1 MATMQAVVLK
11 KAYEIAVQEVAKPSE
26 LGPGEVLL
34 KVEQTA
40 ICGTDLGPYSG
51 KLEIEDDVQLGHE
64 FFGTITEVG
73 PNVNL
78 FDAGDRVVVSCVV
91 NCGHCYFC
99 RKNLPG
105 KCAGV
110 MIFGLGL
117 TFGDLAGGQ
126 AEYVVVPNADIC
138 CRRIP
143 ENGAGTDE
151 DYLFVGD
158 IMATGYEAVRAAF
171 EPGDTVAIVGAGP
184 VGLAATMAAVAL
196 GARQVVVIDKVAD
209 RLKEAEAYGAIPVN
223 PDETDPIDAVLDLTD
238 WRGADIVV
246 DAAGHPSALNTAF
259 RLPRPGGALSV
270 PAVYVDESLD
280 LPWGEIWLKGIR
292 LVGGGAMNIPRYMD
306 ETLALIAA
314 GKLNPARMIS
324 HRMPMSQAAEA
335 YRMFYERQA
344 TKIILDPTR

>member
-1 MATMQAVVLK
+1 MQAVVLK
-11 KAYEIAVQEVAKPSE
+11 RAYEIVVDEVPKPSE

-40 ICGTDLGPYSG
+40 ICGTDLGPYTG
-51 KLEIEDDVQLGHE
+51 KLEIEEDVRLGHE
-64 FFGTITEVG
+64 FLGTITDVG
-73 PNVNL
+73 PYVNL
-78 FDAGDRVVVSCVV
+78 FEPGDRVVVSCVV

-117 TFGDLAGGQ
+117 TFGNLDGGQ

-138 CRRIP
+138 CRKLP
-143 ENGAGTDE
+143 QNGAGSDE

-158 IMATGYEAVRAAF
+158 IMATGYEAVRASF

-196 GARQVVVIDKVAD
+196 GARQVVVIDKVAE
-209 RLKEAEAYGAIPVN
+209 RLKEAETYGAIVVN
-223 PDETDPIDAVLDLTD
+223 SDETDPVDAVLDLTD
-238 WRGADIVV
+238 WRGADVVV

-259 RLPRPGGALSV
+259 RLPRAGGSLSV

-292 LVGGGAMNIPRYMD
+292 LVAGGAMNIPRYMD

-314 GKLNPARMIS
+314 GKLNPARMVS
-324 HRMPMSQAAEA
+324 HRMPMSQAVEA
-335 YRMFYERQA
+335 YRLFYERQA

>member
-1 MATMQAVVLK
+1 VATMQAVVLK

-34 KVEQTA
+34 QVEQTA

-64 FFGTITEVG
+64 FCGTITEVG

-78 FDAGDRVVVSCVV
+78 FEAGDRVVVSCVV

-143 ENGAGTDE
+143 EGGAGTDE

-158 IMATGYEAVRAAF
+158 IMATGYEAVRTAF

-196 GARQVVVIDKVAD
+196 GARQVVVIDKVAE
-209 RLKEAEAYGAIPVN
+209 RLKEAETYGAITVN

-270 PAVYVDESLD
+270 PAVYVDETLD

-344 TKIILDPTR
+344 TKIVLDPTR

>member
-1 MATMQAVVLK
+1 VATMQAVVLK
-11 KAYEIAVQEVAKPSE
+11 RAYEIVVDEVPKPSE

-40 ICGTDLGPYSG
+40 ICGTDLGPYTG
-51 KLEIEDDVQLGHE
+51 KLEIEEDVRLGHE
-64 FFGTITEVG
+64 FLGTISDVG
-73 PNVNL
+73 PYVNL
-78 FDAGDRVVVSCVV
+78 FEPGDRVVVSCVV

-117 TFGDLAGGQ
+117 TFGNLDGGQ

-138 CRRIP
+138 CRKLP
-143 ENGAGTDE
+143 ENGAGSDE

-158 IMATGYEAVRAAF
+158 IMATGYEAVRASF

-196 GARQVVVIDKVAD
+196 GAGQVVVIDKVAE
-209 RLKEAEAYGAIPVN
+209 RLKEAAAYGAITIN
-223 PDETDPIDAVLDLTD
+223 SDETDPVDAVLDLTD
-238 WRGADIVV
+238 WRGADVVV

-259 RLPRPGGALSV
+259 RLPRAGGSLSV

-292 LVGGGAMNIPRYMD
+292 LVAGGAMNIPRYMD

-314 GKLNPARMIS
+314 GKLNPARMVS
-324 HRMPMSQAAEA
+324 HRMPMSQAVEA
-335 YRMFYERQA
+335 YRLFYERQA